1 MRLTNVS
8 MLLAGIRIGAL
19 QATGDLISADDF
31 E

>member
-1 MRLTNVS
+1 